1 MEPNNLYQLPLDLYS
16 RNFAFTLIIGEL
28 KGNAPIQK
36 AEANPVVTAAAP
48 QSPEAATTDPAQNSE
63 AATTSADVLAPAL
76 ATAGPKIL
84 YLGKFGSQ
92 TSQFLTANIPG
103 TQVTVLDKANFKKLP
118 FNDGDFDFV
127 IAADFLEH
135 MSQADRPLAL
145 EELQRISNNFII
157 IAAPFYKNYNENIE
171 NIIRQQ
177 FLENAGSQHP
187 LLIEHQRFG
196 LPNEDQLK
204 TWLTEKNLKF
214 SSYGEGNISNWM
226 LQQLLS
232 GAKLGEPVVEEFSN
246 FQEYANRNFDLL
258 GNFKEPT
265 YRTIYCISKNDE
277 IPHDRI
283 KNTLGT
289 HNQFSIK
296 NFSYLLK
303 LAFTEVRKVLNR
315 KRKELRIS
323 VAKFAE
329 VEKLSLSTQTEF
341 TQLEAKKQ
349 KLESLLNDCKQAI
362 QFLRAVL
369 QEKSAALDEVQ
380 SENQNFKD
388 NINEHEQLIEELLKQ
403 LFSKEQEYESLF
415 QEKELLIIHI
425 QNIEKTLKEKNELL
439 DQKNLELNSLQKL
452 SAAQKET
459 LDEIMASGW
468 WKVGA
473 SLNAFLKKIQNGL
486 AQAQSRIKT
495 QVLKK
500 IDTRFGARTDSF
512 PKKLM
517 KQILEEQATFAYK
530 PVISFIMTLS
540 NPSDACL
547 EKVIQSIKKQTYQ
560 RFELCICDDG
570 SNALHIKTMLEKYA
584 LADNR
589 IKLNFKGKS
598 RGIIKATSE
607 ALKMATGG
615 YVWFL
620 DNDVE
625 LAHDAL
631 FEVVKALQEKKYDLV
646 LKSEDAHENGG
657 KGEGKNEGKYDFFC
671 IYRRKVL
678 NEMHDFQKEFLA
690 NQSRDLVKR
699 LSQKTQSIRHIS
711 KKLFTGSKE
720 MVQ

>member
-1 MEPNNLYQLPLDLYS
+1 MEPTNLYQLPLDLYS
-16 RNFAFTLIIGEL
+16 RNFAFTLIAKEL
-28 KGNAPIQK
+28 ANAQDPK
-36 AEANPVVTAAAP
+36 AEIADQV
-48 QSPEAATTDPAQNSE
+48 QDPEAAKTDQVQNSE
-63 AATTSADVLAPAL
+63 AAKAIPSDVLAPAL
-76 ATAGPKIL
+76 APAGSKIL
-84 YLGKFGSQ
+84 YLGKFAIQ

-103 TQVTVLDKANFKKLP
+103 AQVTVLDKANFKKLP

-135 MSQADRPLAL
+135 MGQADRPLAL

-177 FLENAGSQHP
+177 YLENAGSQHP
-187 LLIEHQRFG
+187 LLIEHQRLG

-214 SSYGEGNISNWM
+214 TAYGEGNISNWM

-303 LAFTEVRKVLNR
+303 LAFTELRKLFNR
-315 KRKELRIS
+315 KRKELRLS
-323 VAKFAE
+323 VTKLAE

-341 TQLEAKKQ
+341 VQMEAKKQ
-349 KLESLLNDCKQAI
+349 KLESLLLDCKKAI

-388 NINEHEQLIEELLKQ
+388 NINEREQLIEELLKQ

-452 SAAQKET
+452 STAQKKS
-459 LDEIMASGW
+459 LDEILASRS
-468 WKVGA
+468 WKVIA
-473 SLNAFLKKIQNGL
+473 FFKKLNANYFQKAFNSVKNKIKPAEAAENILPDGFTPKHLGL
-486 AQAQSRIKT
+486 
-495 QVLKK
+495 VLK
-500 IDTRFGARTDSF
+500 
-512 PKKLM
+512 
-517 KQILEEQATFAYK
+517 EQEMFSYK
-530 PVISFIMTLS
+530 PVISIVMPVYNVPEELLVKAIES
-540 NPSDACL
+540 
-547 EKVIQSIKKQTYQ
+547 VKKQTYN

-570 SNALHIKTMLEKYA
+570 STAPNIKPLLEKYA
-584 LADNR
+584 AMDKR
-589 IKLNFKGKS
+589 IKVQFKTKN
-598 RGIIKATSE
+598 RGAIKASNE
-607 ALKMATGG
+607 ALKLATGG
-615 YVWFL
+615 YVGLL
-620 DNDVE
+620 DNKDE
-625 LAHDAL
+625 LTPDAL
-631 FEVVKALQEKKYDLV
+631 FEVVKALQSKKLDFVNLNQA
-646 LKSEDAHENGG
+646 KNASMSATDEDVSAASGAGG
-657 KGEGKNEGKYDFFC
+657 FAV
-671 IYRRKVL
+671 YRRKIL
-678 NEMHDFQKEFLA
+678 NEVGGFHEKGSFRIKHAQQA
-690 NQSRDLVKR
+690 A
-699 LSQKTQSIRHIS
+699 QKTTILHSATNSTIRNS
-711 KKLFTGSKE
+711 
-720 MVQ
+720 